1 MIFGL
6 YSTFHF
12 LVCCTTDLEV
22 EDTFNYYI
30 FYHLYVTIIST
41 LAWEQFWKKSCLSW
55 PHFNTQQRSTYKNPL
70 NSWLM
75 TCVQNH
81 FMLCLVLNFFLFLKK
96 FEGNTVFEFR
106 IYTYPKIWYQNLD
119 IFKTLWCRNILAF
132 FFFKIV
138 ILGCYLTCHFI
149 IV

>member
-6 YSTFHF
+6 WDSTFYF

-75 TCVQNH
+75 TWCVQNH
-81 FMLCLVLNFFLFLKK
+81 FMLCLVLIFSFLKK
-96 FEGNTVFEFR
+96 SLKATR
-106 IYTYPKIWYQNLD
+106 CLNLD
-119 IFKTLWCRNILAF
+119 STLAQKYDI
-132 FFFKIV
+132 KV
-138 ILGCYLTCHFI
+138 LTFSKHCDAETS
-149 IV
+149 